1 MSLADAAPSPL
12 HQRIRSEIEG
22 LILSGHLRPGDR
34 IPVEH
39 ELMARYGCA
48 RMTVNKALSALA
60 EAGLIE
66 RRKRAGSFVARP
78 QIHMAALA
86 IPDIRAAITDR
97 GSRYRYELLSRGI
110 IAATEGDPVR
120 LGLPPGSRLLHLT
133 CRHFADD
140 VPFALEERW
149 INLAA
154 VPAAAMADFTA
165 TPPGSW
171 LLAHVP
177 WHEAEHRITAAAAGP
192 HAGALALDA
201 QAPCL
206 VLERR
211 TWRRSDTGT
220 DQPVTYV
227 RQFFPGTGFDL
238 IARFSGC

>member
-1 MSLADAAPSPL
+1 MSLAESGTVPL
-12 HQRIRSEIEG
+12 HQRIRAEIEG
-22 LILSGHLRPGDR
+22 MILSGQLRPGDR

-48 RMTVNKALSALA
+48 RMTVNKALSALV

-66 RRKRAGSFVARP
+66 RRKRAGSFVSRP

-86 IPDIRAAITDR
+86 IPDIKAEITGR
-97 GSRYRYELLSRGI
+97 GQVYRYELLSRGI

-133 CRHFADD
+133 CRHLADN

-154 VPAAAMADFTA
+154 VPEAATADFA
-165 TPPGSW
+165 TVPPGSW

-177 WHEAEHRITAAAAGP
+177 WHEAEHRIKAAAAGP
-192 HAGALALDA
+192 HGAALALA
-201 QAPCL
+201 EQSPCL

-211 TWRRSDTGT
+211 TWRQGDGA
-220 DQPVTYV
+220 DGEPVTYV
-227 RQFFPGTGFDL
+227 RQVFPGDGFDL
-238 IARFSGC
+238 IARFTGS

>member
-1 MSLADAAPSPL
+1 MSLAEAASPPL
-12 HQRIRSEIEG
+12 HQRIRAEIEG

-66 RRKRAGSFVARP
+66 RRKRAGSFVSRP

-86 IPDIRAAITDR
+86 IPDIQAAIIGR
-97 GSRYRYELLSRGI
+97 GGTYRYELLSRGV
-110 IAATEGDPVR
+110 IAATEGDPIR

-133 CRHFADD
+133 CRHLADG

-154 VPAAAMADFTA
+154 VPEAATADFTRM
-165 TPPGSW
+165 PPGSW

-177 WHEAEHRITAAAAGP
+177 WHEAEHRIKAAAAGP
-192 HAGALALDA
+192 HAAALALDER
-201 QAPCL
+201 APSL

-211 TWRRSDTGT
+211 TWRRSATGT
-220 DQPVTYV
+220 DEPVTYV
-227 RQFFPGTGFDL
+227 RQIFPGEGFDL